1 MRSTLA
7 RRIGK
12 LEEARKPIVRAP
24 CVVRV
29 GRGETTAEALARFR
43 AKFPGARG
51 HLLVVPERVRTPE
64 DEAAFAVEFKRQQ
77 ERSLAEAKSRR
88 PQENS

>member
-1 MRSTLA
+1 
-7 RRIGK
+7 
-12 LEEARKPIVRAP
+12 
-24 CVVRV
+24 
-29 GRGETTAEALARFR
+29 
-43 AKFPGARG
+43 
-51 HLLVVPERVRTPE
+51 VPERVRTPE